1 MAPFKFKEYRKSIP
15 HSSIDFAHERRAKL
29 RLVQNGHRL
38 SNALPSILPWFKSF
52 LEDLQGD
59 D

>member
-1 MAPFKFKEYRKSIP
+1 MAPYEFKESRKSLP
-15 HSSIDFAHERRAKL
+15 QSSIYFARERRAKL